1 MPSTNLAALKSSHV
15 LIVDDDIALAQE
27 LSEYLSMNGLKSR
40 SCYDVE
46 TALQHMKTDAKIRV
60 VVTDIVF
67 SDLGGLELLRKIQR
81 SSLSKIQTIVF
92 SGHTNVDNLLTA
104 LRLGAVDFLPK
115 PVGPD
120 ELLEAVRNALSRGE
134 AAAKK
139 APLTPSRVL
148 LEARRKRDTIFGE
161 DLFEDPAWNMLLD
174 LHESTL
180 RGTQVSV
187 TDLCVAA
194 GTSATTAL
202 RRLNVLEMR
211 GLVERVHD
219 SQDRRRIFVRET
231 KQGADQM
238 HNFTE
243 WFESVVC
250 KAD

>member
-1 MPSTNLAALKSSHV
+1 MLNTPISVPKTPHV
-15 LIVDDDIALAQE
+15 LIVDDDVALAQE
-27 LSEYLSMNGLKSR
+27 MSEYLSHNGIKGL
-40 SCYDVE
+40 SCYDVDG
-46 TALQHMKTDAKIRV
+46 ALTQLSVDPKIRV
-60 VVTDIVF
+60 VVTDIVL
-67 SDLGGLELLRKIQR
+67 SDLGGLELLRKLHR
-81 SSLSKIQTIVF
+81 SRFTKVQTIVF
-92 SGHTNVDNLLTA
+92 SGHTNVDNLLSA

-120 ELLEAVRNALSRGE
+120 ELLEAVHNALARGE
-134 AAAKK
+134 AVAKK

-148 LEARRKRDTIFGE
+148 LEARRKRDTIFGD
-161 DLFEDPAWNMLLD
+161 DLFEDPSWHMLLD

-202 RRLNVLEMR
+202 RRLNELESR

-219 SQDRRRIFVRET
+219 SQDRRRIFVRQT
-231 KQGADQM
+231 RQGADQM

-250 KAD
+250 KGD